1 MRAKLGGGRCRYSHT
16 FAGETVA
23 DLRLATV
30 LHGAE
35 FRRSRLYGFVDVS
48 SRDLP
53 ALLRQLRESVIT
65 VPARVDV
72 VRSGYVTARGTVAGS
87 IGAPVVDLL
96 VSAGDVSA
104 GDVEA
109 IQVSAA
115 VRADRTQIVLKPLA
129 VDTDT
134 AHLEMRG
141 SIGFAHT
148 ESAGE
153 FDLRIDG
160 PGGLASIV
168 PADWRP
174 TGSIAA
180 QGSWSGWLDRPRVSA
195 RLTGEELIANG
206 LHFDS
211 LAGGLEVVDD
221 ELRVHDLR
229 LSQNHGQLR
238 VDGRYNIRER
248 VLSTTVGGR
257 GLRVTLR
264 RLWSSASDAAPV
276 ADADLENVSVDMRVE
291 GSVLQPSGEMSLTAD
306 AVRLSGRDAGEVVAR
321 AHAAQGQIRLAL
333 RAPRFGAEA
342 SGDVTLESPRPWTAD
357 VTLNGADV
365 VQALTLLGVNPETL
379 AASTAALS
387 ASGRA
392 SGNLDTR
399 SLSTATMEVRAL
411 DGQVRGQPLSLVQ
424 PARLRL
430 DEGRLAVE
438 PLQLRLGG
446 LSVRAAGSWGAAPG
460 TPAEGIAVNLDGRV
474 EDVLNYL
481 PPTSRDRL
489 RVEGPFK
496 VDLSVRGSADLA
508 SISGDAFAQVTYL
521 EEKGPARAGSRPPRA
536 RSLSGEVRLALDLR
550 ATAFEPNAVDGTIV
564 ATTLAISA
572 GQFPIAQQAPTRLR
586 LEKGRILIEQFDWTL
601 PSGEVAASG
610 TIGLGPAN
618 HGDMRVS
625 GAMPLGLVDV
635 FLPGRGGGR
644 AAFDIRIAGPI
655 NSLQYRGGDRAHGRT
670 PHPAGGTSL
679 TRGMDRAAGGHRRD
693 HRSRRRFTARSMVA
707 TSRSTGRS
715 LDAEPRRQHR

>member
-1 MRAKLGGGRCRYSHT
+1 MLNG
-16 FAGETVA
+16 V
-23 DLRLATV
+23 
-30 LHGAE
+30 
-35 FRRSRLYGFVDVS
+35 VDVS

-53 ALLRQLRESVIT
+53 ALLRQLRESVIP

-104 GDVEA
+104 GDVDA

-129 VDTDT
+129 VHTDT

-141 SIGFAHT
+141 SIGFAHK

-160 PGGLASIV
+160 PGGLASII

-174 TGSIAA
+174 TGSMSAR
-180 QGSWSGWLDRPRVSA
+180 GLWSGWLDRPRVSA

-211 LAGGLEVVDD
+211 LAGAVEVVDN

-257 GLRVTLR
+257 GLRVTLQ
-264 RLWSSASDAAPV
+264 RLWSHASDAGPV

-321 AHAAQGQIRLAL
+321 AHATEGQIRLAL

-365 VQALTLLGVNPETL
+365 VQALTLLGVNPKTL
-379 AASTAALS
+379 AAEH
-387 ASGRA
+387 SGAVGIR
-392 SGNLDTR
+392 SGERESRHTF
-399 SLSTATMEVRAL
+399 TL
-411 DGQVRGQPLSLVQ
+411 DGDDGDSGAGRPGTW
-424 PARLRL
+424 PAPVARSSPHVF
-430 DEGRLAVE
+430 A
-438 PLQLRLGG
+438 
-446 LSVRAAGSWGAAPG
+446 SMTAGSPS
-460 TPAEGIAVNLDGRV
+460 
-474 EDVLNYL
+474 
-481 PPTSRDRL
+481 SRC
-489 RVEGPFK
+489 
-496 VDLSVRGSADLA
+496 S
-508 SISGDAFAQVTYL
+508 
-521 EEKGPARAGSRPPRA
+521 
-536 RSLSGEVRLALDLR
+536 
-550 ATAFEPNAVDGTIV
+550 
-564 ATTLAISA
+564 
-572 GQFPIAQQAPTRLR
+572 
-586 LEKGRILIEQFDWTL
+586 
-601 PSGEVAASG
+601 
-610 TIGLGPAN
+610 
-618 HGDMRVS
+618 
-625 GAMPLGLVDV
+625 
-635 FLPGRGGGR
+635 
-644 AAFDIRIAGPI
+644 
-655 NSLQYRGGDRAHGRT
+655 
-670 PHPAGGTSL
+670 
-679 TRGMDRAAGGHRRD
+679 
-693 HRSRRRFTARSMVA
+693 
-707 TSRSTGRS
+707 
-715 LDAEPRRQHR
+715 

>member
-1 MRAKLGGGRCRYSHT
+1 
-16 FAGETVA
+16 
-23 DLRLATV
+23 
-30 LHGAE
+30 
-35 FRRSRLYGFVDVS
+35 
-48 SRDLP
+48 
-53 ALLRQLRESVIT
+53 
-65 VPARVDV
+65 
-72 VRSGYVTARGTVAGS
+72 
-87 IGAPVVDLL
+87 
-96 VSAGDVSA
+96 
-104 GDVEA
+104 
-109 IQVSAA
+109 
-115 VRADRTQIVLKPLA
+115 
-129 VDTDT
+129 
-134 AHLEMRG
+134 
-141 SIGFAHT
+141 
-148 ESAGE
+148 
-153 FDLRIDG
+153 
-160 PGGLASIV
+160 
-168 PADWRP
+168 
-174 TGSIAA
+174 
-180 QGSWSGWLDRPRVSA
+180 
-195 RLTGEELIANG
+195 
-206 LHFDS
+206 
-211 LAGGLEVVDD
+211 
-221 ELRVHDLR
+221 
-229 LSQNHGQLR
+229 
-238 VDGRYNIRER
+238 
-248 VLSTTVGGR
+248 
-257 GLRVTLR
+257 
-264 RLWSSASDAAPV
+264 
-276 ADADLENVSVDMRVE
+276 MRVE

-430 DEGRLAVE
+430 DEGLLSVE

-489 RVEGPFK
+489 RVEGPLK
-496 VDLSVRGSADLA
+496 VDLNVRGSADLA

-550 ATAFEPNAVDGTIV
+550 ATAFEPSAVDGTIV

-601 PSGEVAASG
+601 PSGGVAASG

-655 NSLQYRGGDRAHGRT
+655 NSLQYEGAIELTDARLILPEGRVSLAGWTGRLEVTGETDRSQGASRPGQWWRRLAQRDGHSTRN
-670 PHPAGGTSL
+670 PAGSTADHQREERVSRDPPRAEKRAQCRPDLAQSERASSPVGFGHDHCRSVHGT
-679 TRGMDRAAGGHRRD
+679 RDRHGPHRVGVDTSVGRHAAERCRSGWAPRR
-693 HRSRRRFTARSMVA
+693 S
-707 TSRSTGRS
+707 TSRSNPTV
-715 LDAEPRRQHR
+715 H